1 MARRAALLFLLLA
14 TAPAA
19 AAGPN
24 DRMPN
29 NWMIGRWF
37 GTGQPNDKSEMW
49 LAQAFAD
56 GRFHVQFRR
65 CRQGK
70 AFDTT
75 NDGVWVLDGAK
86 ETISIDTVD
95 GQKLMPRHD
104 LYTILSHTP
113 GKQVYRYEG
122 TGFVYTSRKVAANF
136 AMPRCDLVG

>member
-1 MARRAALLFLLLA
+1 MARRAALLLLLLA
-14 TAPAA
+14 AAPAMA
-19 AAGPN
+19 APN
-24 DRMPN
+24 DGAPN
-29 NWMIGRWF
+29 HWMIGRWF
-37 GTGQPNDKSEMW
+37 GTGQPDDKGEMW

-75 NDGVWVLDGAK
+75 NDGTWVLDGAR
-86 ETISIDTVD
+86 ETIRIDTVD

-104 LYTILSHTP
+104 RYTILSHTS

-136 AMPRCDLVG
+136 AMPRCDLTS